1 MSNAASTVENTFSSS
16 NDFILAFLD
25 GTDGLSAT
33 KQADNGTV
41 MEEVHAKV
49 RLPASKT
56 VKTEIDVRHETDFVP
71 Q

>member
-41 MEEVHAKV
+41 MEEVHAKA
-49 RLPASKT
+49 RLPGGGS
-56 VKTEIDVRHETDFVP
+56 